1 MKSIIEYMNS
11 KWIDEIRIML
21 QSILTNYIDGDQGG
35 FERNIGN
42 DLISSQIGEYH
53 FNESERTLGT
63 VEMMLHMKC
72 DVLLNHQRKHYKY

>member
-35 FERNIGN
+35 LVENTGN
-42 DLISSQIGEYH
+42 DLI
-53 FNESERTLGT
+53 
-63 VEMMLHMKC
+63 
-72 DVLLNHQRKHYKY
+72 

>member
-35 FERNIGN
+35 FERNIEN
-42 DLISSQIGEYH
+42 DLISGQIGE
-53 FNESERTLGT
+53 
-63 VEMMLHMKC
+63 
-72 DVLLNHQRKHYKY
+72 